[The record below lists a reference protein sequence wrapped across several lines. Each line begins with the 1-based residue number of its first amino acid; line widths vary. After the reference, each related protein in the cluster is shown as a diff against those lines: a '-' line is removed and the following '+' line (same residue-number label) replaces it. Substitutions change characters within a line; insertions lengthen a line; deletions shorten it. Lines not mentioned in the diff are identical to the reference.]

1 MARSEGSATA
11 AELAGLDLFR
21 SVNVEDLASIL
32 RDCEV
37 RSVPSGAVLIAEEQP
52 NDRLYLVLSGELG
65 VHLGSAASPPIV
77 VLGQGETVGE
87 LSLIDGRPT
96 SAFVVAHVPTRV
108 LVLSEATMWA
118 LVTASH
124 AVSLNLLRTLS
135 TRLRRDNRLIHDH
148 REQLRQ
154 TQKLETLGQLTR
166 GIAHD
171 FNNLLALATMDLE
184 MIAELANDNPG
195 IVKLAQEAR
204 NVLQN
209 GAELTQRLL
218 AFARRQR
225 LEARVVDVN
234 ELVVITGEL
243 LRRSFSRDIR
253 LKTEL
258 APRPCQARVD
268 PAQLQSA
275 LLNLALNARD
285 AMPEGGT
292 LTISTARKA
301 VADVEPRPDLRGGAL
316 AVVTVADT
324 GHGMPPEVLER
335 AFEPLFTTKEPAAGT
350 GLGLSMV
357 YGFAKQ
363 SGGDVSVRSEV
374 GRGTTVTL
382 YLPAPGAGA
391 GRTATARPQR
401 TALRQRPL
409 ATGTVK
415 T

>member
-1 MARSEGSATA
+1 MAPVRGSHTA
-11 AELAGLDLFR
+11 AELAGLALFR
-21 SVNVEDLASIL
+21 SVNVEDLAPIL

-37 RSVPSGAVLIAEEQP
+37 RDVSSGAVLIAEEQP

-65 VHLGSAASPPIV
+65 VHLGSPASPPIV

-124 AVSLNLLRTLS
+124 AVSLNLLQTLS

-154 TQKLETLGQLTR
+154 TQKLEALGQLTR

-204 NVLQN
+204 EVLQN

-225 LEARVVDVN
+225 LEARIVDVN
-234 ELVVITGEL
+234 EIAAVTSQL
-243 LRRSFSRDIR
+243 LRRSLSQDIR
-253 LKTEL
+253 LTTEL
-258 APRPCQARVD
+258 APERCQALVD

-285 AMPEGGT
+285 AMPEGGA
-292 LTISTARKA
+292 LTISTRSECVTEA
-301 VADVEPRPDLRGGAL
+301 EQRPDLRAGAF

-335 AFEPLFTTKEPAAGT
+335 AFEPLFTTKEAAAGT

-363 SGGDVSVRSEV
+363 SGGKVTVRSEV

-382 YLPAPGAGA
+382 YLPAAYLSGAAA
-391 GRTATARPQR
+391 GPRRTRA
-401 TALRQRPL
+401 RQRPL

>member
-1 MARSEGSATA
+1 
-11 AELAGLDLFR
+11 LASLALFR
-21 SVNVEDLASIL
+21 SVDVDELASIL
-32 RDCEV
+32 RGCEV
-37 RSVPSGAVLIAEEQP
+37 RNVPSGAVLIAEEQP

-77 VLGQGETVGE
+77 TLGQGETVGE

-96 SAFVVAHVPTRV
+96 SAFVVAHMPTRV
-108 LVLSEATMWA
+108 LVLSESTMWA

-135 TRLRRDNRLIHDH
+135 TRLRRDNWLIHEH

-154 TQKLETLGQLTR
+154 TQKLEALGQLTR

-204 NVLQN
+204 DVLQN

-234 ELVVITGEL
+234 ELVAITGEL
-243 LRRSFSRDIR
+243 LRRSLSRSIR
-253 LKTEL
+253 LRTEL
-258 APRPCQARVD
+258 TPERCQARVD

-285 AMPEGGT
+285 AMPEGGV
-292 LTISTARKA
+292 LTIATGRVSATDAAR
-301 VADVEPRPDLRGGAL
+301 PPDQRTGAF
-316 AVVTVADT
+316 AVVTVTDT
-324 GHGMPPEVLER
+324 GHGMTPEVLER
-335 AFEPLFTTKEPAAGT
+335 AFEPLFTTKEAAAGT

-363 SGGDVSVRSEV
+363 SGGDVTLRSEV
-374 GRGTTVTL
+374 GRGTTVSL

-391 GRTATARPQR
+391 VRAAAARPRR
-401 TALRQRPL
+401 TTPRQRPL